1 MFENGFEPMTSE
13 FSAQR
18 STTELLKHINYCDCY
33 YIKNNKKPQNPKTP
47 KPHYILLKENMKIN
61 SNH

>member
-33 YIKNNKKPQNPKTP
+33 YIKNNKKPVLKIQ
-47 KPHYILLKENMKIN
+47 KPSQIKIKCFQFIWVN
-61 SNH
+61 